1 MHNHITVI
9 PDDKIILVDGHG
21 LEFDF
26 TAPEGMHALQW
37 HDGAGHIEWKAGEN
51 EPLAAQYYAAKVK
64 PFADAWEAEKS
75 RLEAEA
81 NRPPTIEE
89 ARAAK
94 LAEINAAFERAGETG
109 HVMSS
114 LGFEID
120 ANERA
125 NRDTEGLITVLT
137 ATGAAGTMFCDY
149 NNVMREV
156 TLEQLKRLRLEIIA
170 HGQALYAK
178 KWLLRE
184 AANAAQTVADIQA
197 VIWED

>member
-1 MHNHITVI
+1 MENTNTYYS
-9 PDDKIILVDGHG
+9 PDGNPEIWEAKPEGY
-21 LEFDF
+21 F
-26 TAPEGMHALQW
+26 TPQEWAEAHPAPAPE
-37 HDGAGHIEWKAGEN
+37 
-51 EPLAAQYYAAKVK
+51 
-64 PFADAWEAEKS
+64 
-75 RLEAEA
+75 
-81 NRPPTIEE
+81 PPTLEE

-184 AANAAQTVADIQA
+184 AANAAQTVAEVQA
-197 VIWED
+197 VAWGD